1 MHDAPRQ
8 TRQGSRPVPHL
19 QERLHRAWGTYTR
32 TLHAYRASNK
42 RDYVIQMVTWLQRQ
56 EAVDRFAA
64 YLEWRSP
71 SRPSSNDSHTI
82 SRRIIPQSST
92 FGRAPRVQS
101 HMSLHPPRELQ
112 HVEASQIISQHGA
125 SEFLFALQHFL
136 RANGCSIIPQTFDTF
151 HLFKRIVFELPKI
164 AETSSNHCHDVV
176 RAAPPIP
183 QQGRRPA
190 QAGCFDFALIRTR
203 EINPHTENSP
213 LAGKYTCAS

>member
-1 MHDAPRQ
+1 M
-8 TRQGSRPVPHL
+8 L
-19 QERLHRAWGTYTR
+19 
-32 TLHAYRASNK
+32 
-42 RDYVIQMVTWLQRQ
+42 TWLQRQ
-56 EAVDRFAA
+56 EAVDRFAV

-92 FGRAPRVQS
+92 FGRVPRVQS
-101 HMSLHPPRELQ
+101 PPRELQ
-112 HVEASQIISQHGA
+112 HVEAISQHGA

-164 AETSSNHCHDVV
+164 AETSPTHCHDVV

-183 QQGRRPA
+183 QQGRRPK